1 MSQRPRCRICKK
13 LVNDVRFGVCF
24 KCAIQADE
32 SSIPDSKDHRVS
44 VAIEFCTY
52 SGGGRSPK
60 TREAILALM
69 DAIEADNKENPQFKG
84 E

>member
-32 SSIPDSKDHRVS
+32 SRELIDRIES
-44 VAIEFCTY
+44 VTAPKYEEDDNAI
-52 SGGGRSPK
+52 
-60 TREAILALM
+60 
-69 DAIEADNKENPQFKG
+69 
-84 E
+84 